1 MRRASCVRADDLLR
15 LHNRR
20 TTPAK
25 PTESEEMSALELLA
39 QMRDTEVTDSENVA
53 SIAAAVKR
61 MPQAADDLLRF
72 FDRGATYMLYGK
84 DAPLVASEYFKSAS
98 AVRYTGSG
106 DDKQPYLHFNKTMGA
121 EIIRTALMQQ
131 RRRIEVYASS
141 GSGSS
146 WSLERRGSPGNLQAF
161 EEECLRDTDLS
172 ADTSPVIVGVR
183 LVRKTSGASNAAG
196 GSGAILVGC
205 AFVDCSVRSI
215 RVSEFEDDE
224 HLSTLESLLCQQGA
238 KECLLPV
245 ELGETT
251 DLRSKLTEVLELCE
265 VPTTTAKKGTFA
277 TKEAELELR
286 KLLGVSELHNR
297 AFASPDQLA
306 ISAAS
311 GLIKY
316 LDLMAVKETHGLWA
330 MDWIDAAQYMRLD
343 AGAMRAL
350 SVEPQPGDHDKNA
363 SLLGLFSV
371 CKTAMGSRL
380 VRKWLKQPLLDR
392 SQLEE
397 RYDLVEALI
406 RGYETRSMLRDEVLP
421 KLGADLD
428 KLGRKFAAKKAT
440 LKEVVHLYYFVLNL
454 PRLLQALRQHSD
466 QAEEAEEAE
475 LIAAKFTKPLEEV
488 YSNFTNLVRLVQ
500 ASIDLAAAQRH
511 EFLLQPHFSPELSSL
526 SDDKESVKEKIE
538 GHHEKL
544 QSQLGRGI
552 EVHLELD
559 SKFGYCCR
567 VTRTQEALMRSAPC
581 VKSGK
586 LRPEIL
592 QTRKDG
598 ILFRDTEM
606 ASYAEEYSSLNS
618 QWTKAQRDL
627 AGKVVDTAATF
638 GPVSADCHALLAEL
652 DVVLAFAHVSA
663 SAPEPYVR
671 PKLVAPEDPR
681 QRIVLRGCRHPCVE
695 RVLDGAG
702 FIKNDVELIRGEAS
716 LQVVT
721 GPNMG
726 GKSTYI
732 RAAGVSVLMA
742 QVGCFVP
749 CDEAEISIADAIL
762 ARVGAGDCQS
772 RGVSTF
778 MAEMLETATILK
790 GATASSL
797 VIIDELGRGT
807 STYDGF
813 GLAWAIAHHLVT
825 NVGCCTLF
833 ATHFHELCAL
843 SQQQTGV
850 VNRHVSAHLEDSS
863 MTMLYKVE
871 DGPCDKAFGIHVA
884 EVAEFPASVVR
895 AAKRKLAELEATN
908 ADGDADDAA
917 EGGKGAPPGTGG
929 VASRSR
935 SVLGATDEHSAAAL
949 EVRSFLDAFRALPMA
964 EMAEEERAA
973 AVVKLAEQ
981 RLKGSAHPMV
991 RALCSH

>member
-1 MRRASCVRADDLLR
+1 
-15 LHNRR
+15 
-20 TTPAK
+20 
-25 PTESEEMSALELLA
+25 MSALELLA
-39 QMRDTEVTDSENVA
+39 SMREVTATDSENVSSVAACVNRLPKA
-53 SIAAAVKR
+53 S
-61 MPQAADDLLRF
+61 DDLLRF

-84 DAPLVASEYFKSAS
+84 DASLVAAEYFKSAS

-121 EIIRTALMQQ
+121 EILRSALLHQ
-131 RRRIEVYASS
+131 RRRVEVYATS

-161 EEECLRDTDLS
+161 EEECLRDSDLT
-172 ADTSPVIVGVR
+172 ADTSPVIVAVR
-183 LVRKTSGASNAAG
+183 LSRKG
-196 GSGAILVGC
+196 GSASATGGAGALMVGC
-205 AFVDCSVRSI
+205 AFVDCTVRSV

-238 KECLLPV
+238 KECLLPH

-251 DLRSKLTEVLELCE
+251 DLRAKCAEVLELCE
-265 VPTTTAKKGTFA
+265 VPMTMAKKGAFA
-277 TKEAELELR
+277 SKEAEHDLR

-297 AFASPDQLA
+297 AFASSEQLA

-316 LDLMAVKETHGLWA
+316 LDLMASKETFGLWA
-330 MDWIDAAQYMRLD
+330 MDWVDAAQYMRLD

-350 SVEPQPGDHDKNA
+350 SVEPQPGDQDKNS

-380 VRKWLKQPLLDR
+380 VRKWLKQPLL
-392 SQLEE
+392 SASELEG
-397 RYDLVEALI
+397 RYDLVAAFCTA
-406 RGYETRSMLRDEVLP
+406 YETRSMLRDEVLP

-428 KLGRKFAAKKAT
+428 KLGRKFAAKKAG

-454 PRLLQALRQHSD
+454 PRLLQALRHHAD
-466 QAEEAEEAE
+466 QASSAEEASLVAD
-475 LIAAKFTKPLEEV
+475 KFTSPLEEV

-500 ASIDLAAAQRH
+500 ASVDLAAAQRH
-511 EFLLQPHFSPELSSL
+511 EFLLQAHFSPDLADLQEQK
-526 SDDKESVKEKIE
+526 DDVVAQVEA
-538 GHHEKL
+538 HHQAL
-544 QSQLGRGI
+544 CAQLGKGI

-559 SKFGYCCR
+559 SKFGYCSR
-567 VTRTQEALMRSAPC
+567 VTRKAEADLRSAPC

-586 LRPEIL
+586 LKVDIL

-598 ILFRDTEM
+598 VLFRDSKM
-606 ASYAEEYSSLNS
+606 ASFAEEYSSLNAK
-618 QWTKAQRDL
+618 WNREQRAL
-627 AGKVVDTAATF
+627 AEKVVETAATF
-638 GPVSADCHALLAEL
+638 GPVSADCHSLLAEL
-652 DVVLAFAHVSA
+652 DVLLAFAHVSCA
-663 SAPEPYVR
+663 SPEPYVR
-671 PKLVAPEDPR
+671 PTLVPADDARP
-681 QRIVLRGCRHPCVE
+681 RIVLRGCRHPCVE

-702 FIKNDVELIRGEAS
+702 FIKNDVELVRGESS

-732 RAAGVSVLMA
+732 RSAGVSVLLA

-749 CDEAEISIADAIL
+749 CDSAEISITDAIL

-825 NVGCCTLF
+825 NIGCCTLF

-843 SQQQTGV
+843 EHQQPQV
-850 VNRHVSAHLEDSS
+850 CNRHVSAHLEEGS

-871 DGPCDKAFGIHVA
+871 DGPCDRAFGIHVA
-884 EVAEFPASVVR
+884 EVADFPASVVR
-895 AAKRKLAELEATN
+895 AAKRKLSELEAT
-908 ADGDADDAA
+908 AVLDDATE
-917 EGGKGAPPGTGG
+917 EGAAPPAAKAAAAAAPGT
-929 VASRSR
+929 ASGPARSR
-935 SVLGATDEHSAAAL
+935 SALGDDGRSSALL

-973 AVVKLAEQ
+973 AVRTLAEQ
-981 RLKGSAHPMV
+981 KLKASANPIV
-991 RALCSH
+991 QALCSR